1 MDTRMSNE
9 IRPHSFQPL
18 PKRRFKNVRLSFV
31 AVFFALVLSLP
42 ATGHAGP
49 DPAGPAGEFLRIP
62 SFERGDF
69 SCQVLVG
76 ALFSPVSIGSQDIVF
91 NYGLANVRLGGVLAA
106 FDHGGGARKSA
117 LEGLVELTNAWIFKG
132 CGNYMSGFSLLLR
145 YNLVTAGCSF
155 VPYAQAGV
163 GAVFTDGYK
172 DYSQNAI
179 GNDIEFT
186 PQASLGFHWI
196 IGERWSLDGE
206 VMFQHISN
214 AGFDERNGGI
224 NALGGLVGVTYY
236 FGGPAR

>member
-1 MDTRMSNE
+1 MNNE
-9 IRPHSFQPL
+9 FNRQRFRPR
-18 PKRRFKNVRLSFV
+18 PKTCFKNICLSFM
-31 AVFFALVLSLP
+31 AVLFALVLSLP
-42 ATGHAGP
+42 VTGHAGP
-49 DPAGPAGEFLRIP
+49 GPMGAAGESLRVP
-62 SFERGDF
+62 SFDRGDF
-69 SCQVLVG
+69 SCQVLTG

-91 NYGLANVRLGGVLAA
+91 NYALANVRLGGVFAA

-132 CGNYMSGFSLLLR
+132 CGNYLSGLSLLLR
-145 YNLVTAGCSF
+145 YNLVTAGCPF

-163 GAVFTDGYK
+163 GAVLTDGYK

-186 PQASLGFHWI
+186 PQASLGFHWF

-214 AGFDERNGGI
+214 ADLDERNGGI